1 MQCAH
6 MTTRP
11 GELRSE
17 PSSGCPANIGSLEVE
32 GDSGRP
38 QHEQHLSLLDNFS
51 QVKRQFEQLLDADG
65 DLAQMDGKLQ
75 ELQMITAEV
84 ASRLPAASLRWVR
97 EQLGTLRA
105 EVDDVREWPKPCKRS
120 AFKSAWGPSSKTAA
134 PPDERAT

>member
-1 MQCAH
+1 MQCACT
-6 MTTRP
+6 TTRP

-51 QVKRQFEQLLDADG
+51 QAKWQLEQLLDADG
-65 DLAQMDGKLQ
+65 DLAQLDGKLQ

-84 ASRLPAASLRWVR
+84 ASHLPAASLRWV
-97 EQLGTLRA
+97 
-105 EVDDVREWPKPCKRS
+105 
-120 AFKSAWGPSSKTAA
+120 
-134 PPDERAT
+134 